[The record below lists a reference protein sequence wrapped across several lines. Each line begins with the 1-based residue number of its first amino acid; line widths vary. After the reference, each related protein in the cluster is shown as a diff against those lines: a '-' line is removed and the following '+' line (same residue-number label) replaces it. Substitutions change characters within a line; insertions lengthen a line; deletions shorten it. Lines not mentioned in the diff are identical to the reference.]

1 MQESLD
7 ASLVR
12 IRTADGRVV
21 GAGFLVGERQIL
33 TCAHVVVQAL
43 GLTDHPSDAPQGL
56 VSLDFPLLPPRTLFT
71 AKVVLWFPPL
81 PDGRGDI
88 TGLELQ
94 REPPA
99 GVEAVHFAPAEDVWE
114 HPFWAFGFPPGHDD
128 GVWATGRLLGRQ
140 ATDWIMIQGE
150 KGPGFAV
157 TAGFCGTPVWDTQLH
172 DVVGM
177 VVAASRPA
185 DTKVAFAIP
194 VDVLVVAWPLIKVQT
209 RQRVFLS
216 AAPADNSFPLSI
228 ITAEQTIKDTVEKR
242 QDLVK
247 DATFIYGPVQGF
259 VQGEHNTVTL
269 IFQDSKVHTM
279 PFLAPPQPPYNL
291 VGRDELI
298 RELKQQL
305 FHGGNLALS
314 ALNGLPGVG
323 KTALA
328 LAIAHDREM
337 LGHFCDGV
345 LWAGLGRESN
355 VFSYL
360 GTWGIALGIPQSEME
375 KLTSLTMLTET
386 IHRAIGTRR
395 MLLVVDDAWSP
406 KDALAFKLGGPYCAH
421 IVTTRLPEVAE
432 RFASEGTITVRELDE
447 DDSLRLLEQLAP
459 GVSAKAPDEVREI
472 IQAVDGLPLPL
483 ILLGNYVRIQMKT
496 EQLRRLRTALD
507 RLLQVKER
515 LQLEQPQGG
524 LERHPSL
531 PEDIPLSQ
539 LAVIKISDEALDQET
554 QQVLRSLS
562 VFPSKP
568 NTFSEEAA
576 LAVAATNT
584 QTIDTLHDFGLL
596 ESSGPARY
604 TLHQTISDYA
614 QINLSDPTAYERM
627 VAFFIEYVQAHKAD
641 RDLLERETNNIL
653 AAVEIMLERGMNPPG
668 ASAFAYFIRIVRR
681 TRAI

>member
-1 MQESLD
+1 MSPVRESLE

-12 IRTADGRVV
+12 IHTADGRVV

-33 TCAHVVVQAL
+33 TCAHVISQAL
-43 GLTDHPSDAPQGL
+43 GLVNHPLDPPQGL
-56 VSLDFPLLPPRTLFT
+56 VSLDFPLLPPRTLCT
-71 AKVVLWFPPL
+71 AKVALWYPPL

-88 TGLELQ
+88 AGLELH

-99 GVEAVHFAPAEDVWE
+99 GAEMVRFASAEDVWE
-114 HPFWAFGFPPGHDD
+114 HPFRVFGFPRGYDD

-140 ATDWIMIQGE
+140 ATDWIMIEYVAVQGF
-150 KGPGFAV
+150 GITPGFS
-157 TAGFCGTPVWDTQLH
+157 GTPVWDTQLQG
-172 DVVGM
+172 VVGM
-177 VVAASRPA
+177 VVAIGRPA
-185 DTKVAFAIP
+185 ETKAAFVIP
-194 VDVLVVAWPLIKVQT
+194 VDVLVAAWPLT

-216 AAPADNSFPLSI
+216 ATPADNSFPKSL
-228 ITAEQTIKDTVEKR
+228 ITAEQTIKDTVEKP
-242 QDLVK
+242 QDIVK

-328 LAIAHDREM
+328 LAIAHDREV

-360 GTWGIALGIPQSEME
+360 GMWGMALGIPQSEMG

-386 IHRAIGTRR
+386 IHRAIGTSR

-406 KDALAFKLGGPYCAH
+406 EDALAFKLGGPYCAH

-432 RFASEGTITVRELDE
+432 RFASEGAITVRELDE
-447 DDSLRLLEQLAP
+447 DDSLRLLEKLAP

-472 IQAVDGLPLPL
+472 IQAVDGLPLSL
-483 ILLGNYVRIQMKT
+483 ILMGNYVRIQMKT
-496 EQLRRLRTALD
+496 KQPRRLRTALD
-507 RLLQVKER
+507 RLLRVKER

-531 PEDIPLSQ
+531 PEGIPLSQ

-576 LAVAATNT
+576 LAVAATNP
-584 QTIDTLHDFGLL
+584 QVIDTLHDFGLL
-596 ESSGPARY
+596 ESSRPARY

-614 QINLSDPTAYERM
+614 QINLSDPTTYERM

-653 AAVEIMLERGMNPPG
+653 AAVEIMLERGMHPAG
-668 ASAFAYFIRIVRR
+668 ASAFAHFIRIVRR